1 VRADGSS
8 RRKLHRRLEGPADG
22 HLQKHPA
29 RTARLNPA
37 MPKKKLIEIIRELLK
52 AEMEMHFLDQLHED
66 DLQALADSIRERID
80 GLKRRKRDGDP

>member
-1 VRADGSS
+1 M
-8 RRKLHRRLEGPADG
+8 
-22 HLQKHPA
+22 
-29 RTARLNPA
+29 NPA